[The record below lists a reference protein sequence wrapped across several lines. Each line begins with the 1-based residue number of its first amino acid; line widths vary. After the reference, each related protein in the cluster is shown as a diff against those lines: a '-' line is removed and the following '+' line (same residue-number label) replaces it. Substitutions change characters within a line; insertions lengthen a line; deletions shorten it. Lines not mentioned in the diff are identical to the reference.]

1 MLNGSL
7 RRGIRHRE
15 LAISCWQGIGPATFG
30 LLVTGLTL
38 LLILLYAG
46 VITVAP

>member
-1 MLNGSL
+1 L

-15 LAISCWQGIGPATFG
+15 LAISWRQRLGPVTFG
-30 LLVTGLTL
+30 LLVTGLIL

>member
-15 LAISCWQGIGPATFG
+15 LAISWWQRLGPVTFG
-30 LLVTGLTL
+30 MLVTGLIL